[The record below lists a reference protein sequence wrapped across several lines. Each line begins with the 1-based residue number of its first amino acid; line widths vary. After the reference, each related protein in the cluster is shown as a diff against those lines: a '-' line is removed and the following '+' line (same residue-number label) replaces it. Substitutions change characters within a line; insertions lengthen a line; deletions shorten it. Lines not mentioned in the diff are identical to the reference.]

1 MKKIILLL
9 TFVSLT
15 INAQE
20 INEKEVQW
28 MTLSQALEA
37 QKLNPKPIFIDFY
50 TSWCGPCKM
59 LDQQT
64 FNVSSVAAHLNRFF
78 YPVKFNAEGNE
89 EVMFDNKKYKNPNYD
104 PAKAKTR
111 NSKHEFVADLNVK
124 GYPSMFIIDSN
135 GKVKQKFVGFRPA
148 DELTKELINF
158 LKSK

>member
-9 TFVSLT
+9 AFISLT

-28 MTLSQALEA
+28 MSLSQALEA
-37 QKLNPKPIFIDFY
+37 QKNNPKPIFIDFY

-59 LDQQT
+59 LDKQT

-78 YPVKFNAEGNE
+78 YPVKFNAEGND
-89 EVMFDNKKYKNPNYD
+89 EVIFNNKKYKNPNYD
-104 PAKAKTR
+104 ASKINTR
-111 NSKHEFVADLNVK
+111 NSRHEIVADLKVK
-124 GYPSMFIIDSN
+124 GYPSMFIIDAN
-135 GKVKQKFVGFRPA
+135 GEVKKEIVGFRPA
-148 DELTKELINF
+148 DELTQELINF

>member
-9 TFVSLT
+9 AFISLSV
-15 INAQE
+15 NAQE

-37 QKLNPKPIFIDFY
+37 QKTNPKPIFVDFY
-50 TSWCGPCKM
+50 TTWCGPCKM

-78 YPVKFNAEGNE
+78 YPVKFNAEGKE
-89 EVMFDNKKYKNPNYD
+89 EVSFNGKKYKNPNYD
-104 PAKAKTR
+104 SAKTNTR
-111 NSKHEFVADLNVK
+111 NSRHELVSDLKIK
-124 GYPSMFIIDSN
+124 GYPSMLIIDDKN
-135 GKVKQKFVGFRPA
+135 VVKHEIVGFRPA